1 MSIQLLDLH
10 RYAYVYV
17 DTSRSSLTA
26 QHIEN
31 NESSSSSSSS
41 SASIN
46 YSLHFDPEVEE
57 LLIDH
62 LLLSSKAK
70 NIIAAFGTE
79 RAIWIPIPVLFPIT
93 RKKSKSSWM

>member
-41 SASIN
+41 ASIN

-57 LLIDH
+57 LLINH